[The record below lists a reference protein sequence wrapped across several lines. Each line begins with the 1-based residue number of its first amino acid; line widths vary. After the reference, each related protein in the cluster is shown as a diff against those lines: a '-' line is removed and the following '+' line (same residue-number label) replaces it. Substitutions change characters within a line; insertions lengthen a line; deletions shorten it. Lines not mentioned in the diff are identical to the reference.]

1 MLRIHHIVHDGE
13 PRLALEGKLV
23 GPWVEECRGIL
34 ARAEPDDPPFLD
46 LREVH
51 FADAAG
57 VALLEEL
64 EAAGRIRSRS
74 RFLTELLRKELRKE
88 EEKQP

>member
-13 PRLALEGKLV
+13 PRLALEGRLV
-23 GPWVEECRGIL
+23 GPWVEECRVVL
-34 ARAEPDDPPFLD
+34 ASSEREAPPFLD

-51 FADAAG
+51 FADADG
-57 VALLEEL
+57 IALLEEL

-74 RFLTELLRKELRKE
+74 RFLAELLRKEE
-88 EEKQP
+88 QP